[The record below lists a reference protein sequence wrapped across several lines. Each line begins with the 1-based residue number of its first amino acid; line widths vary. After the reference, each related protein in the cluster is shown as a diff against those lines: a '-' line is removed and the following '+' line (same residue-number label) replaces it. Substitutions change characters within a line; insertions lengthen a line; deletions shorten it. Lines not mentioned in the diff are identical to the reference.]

1 MCSFWQ
7 YHMNIMTNVYHQLEE
22 QEEHQLE
29 EQEEQKLR
37 IKLGK

>member
-1 MCSFWQ
+1 
-7 YHMNIMTNVYHQLEE
+7 MTMMAEKKTTIR
-22 QEEHQLE
+22 HQLE